1 MKHMQA
7 TIDYREH
14 ILRVPQDAIHA
25 FYDLIRRHELIRAE
39 SQEQID
45 CERSLDYARDAVAES
60 APGGYVLQRAKYFKT
75 TMIECCL
82 TVPYSH

>member
-1 MKHMQA
+1 MKHVRA

-14 ILRVPQDAIHA
+14 TLRVPQDALYA
-25 FYDLIRRHELIRAE
+25 FDELNQRHELIRAE

-45 CERSLDYARDAVAES
+45 CERSLDYARDPVARS